1 MTMIWRKIQAIA
13 WADIYQALTDRSA
26 LLFNFASP
34 LAISMI
40 IGAAFG
46 GGSNDVDVEAAK
58 VGVLNLDTGS
68 TQVEQAFGDIYT
80 QVLVEAPPEE
90 LSDFID
96 GKTITDEKKA
106 RRQIGDGDLDVL
118 VVVPEDFTA
127 NVITPDKGGTL
138 RIYYNPGA
146 GIPGD
151 VARSIIDGMTTQLN
165 NQNIALQV
173 GIPYASEQAARNNQ
187 AVDAAVAYVRQASQ
201 QLREKEAITLNRV
214 SIEGDVQEFNS
225 LQYFGPG
232 MAILFMTYALSNG
245 AISILVDQRNWTMQR
260 IWTTPSPRTVYLG
273 GKMVGI
279 YVTGIFQMLILML
292 AMIFAANV
300 VFGSGVAVWGT
311 DAIGIVLVLA
321 SVVAAGAGF
330 ALVIASFAKNPDQ
343 GGSISTL
350 VLTISGLLGGAF
362 LPVSDVPVLGQLS
375 MLTLN
380 RWGLDGFT
388 TLSFDGGT
396 VMDILPNVAVLLG
409 MAVVFFTIA
418 LFQFGRRFRS

>member
-1 MTMIWRKIQAIA
+1 MIWRKIQAIA

-350 VLTISGLLGGAF
+350 VLTVSGLLGGAF
-362 LPVSDVPVLGQLS
+362 LPVDDVPILGQLS
-375 MLTLN
+375 KLTLN

>member
-1 MTMIWRKIQAIA
+1 MIWRKIRAIA
-13 WADIYQALTDRSA
+13 WADIYQTFTDRSA
-26 LLFNFASP
+26 LLFNMVSP

-46 GGSNDVDVEAAK
+46 GGSNDVEIEAAK
-58 VGVLNLDTGS
+58 VGVLNLDAGS
-68 TQVEQAFGDIYT
+68 AQVEQAFGNIYT
-80 QVLVEAPPEE
+80 QVLVEAPPDE
-90 LSDFID
+90 LSEFID
-96 GKTITDEKKA
+96 GKTVTDEKKA
-106 RRQIGDGDLDVL
+106 RQQVEDGDLDVL

-127 NVITPDKGGTL
+127 SVIEPGKGGTL
-138 RIYYNPGA
+138 RVYYNPGA

-151 VARSIIDGMTTQLN
+151 VARSIIDGIMTQLN

-173 GIPYASEQAARNNQ
+173 GIPYASEQASLNNQ
-187 AVDAAVAYVRQASQ
+187 AVDAAVAYVQQASQ

-214 SIEGDVQEFNS
+214 SVEGEVREFNS

-232 MAILFMTYALSNG
+232 MAILFMTYALANG
-245 AISILVDQRNWTMQR
+245 AVSILVDQRNWTMQR

-273 GKMVGI
+273 GKMLGI
-279 YVTGIFQMLILML
+279 YVTGIFQMIVLMV

-300 VFGSGVAVWGT
+300 VFGSDVAVWGT
-311 DAIGIVLVLA
+311 DVIGIVLMLV

-350 VLTISGLLGGAF
+350 VLTVTGLLGGAF
-362 LPVSDVPVLGQLS
+362 IPVSDVPVLGQLS
-375 MLTLN
+375 LITLN

-396 VMDILPNVAVLLG
+396 VVDILPNVAVLLV
-409 MAVVFFTIA
+409 MATVFFTIA

>member
-1 MTMIWRKIQAIA
+1 MIWRKIQAIA
-13 WADIYQALTDRSA
+13 WADIYQAFTDRSA

-58 VGVLNLDTGS
+58 VGVLNLDAGS
-68 TQVEQAFGDIYT
+68 AEVEQAFGDIYT
-80 QVLVEAPPEE
+80 RVLVEVPPEE
-90 LSDFID
+90 LINFID
-96 GKTITDEKKA
+96 GKAITDEKKA
-106 RRQIGDGDLDVL
+106 RQQVEDGNLDVL
-118 VVVPEDFTA
+118 LVVPEDFTA
-127 NVITPDKGGTL
+127 NVIIPGKGGTL
-138 RIYYNPGA
+138 RVYYNPGA

-151 VARSIIDGMTTQLN
+151 VARSIIDGMTTQIN

-187 AVDAAVAYVRQASQ
+187 AVDAAVAYVRQAGQ

-214 SIEGDVQEFNS
+214 GVEGDVQEFNS

-273 GKMVGI
+273 GKMVGV
-279 YVTGIFQMLILML
+279 YATGLFQMIVLML

-311 DAIGIVLVLA
+311 DVIGIVLVLV

-350 VLTISGLLGGAF
+350 VLTVSGLLGGAF
-362 LPVSDVPVLGQLS
+362 LPVDDVPILGQLS
-375 MLTLN
+375 KLTLN

-396 VMDILPNVAVLLG
+396 VVDILPNVAILLG

-418 LFQFGRRFRS
+418 VFQFGRRFRS

>member
-1 MTMIWRKIQAIA
+1 MIWRKIQAVA
-13 WADIYQALTDRSA
+13 WADIYQAFTDRSA
-26 LLFNFASP
+26 LLFNMVSP

-58 VGVLNLDTGS
+58 VGVLNLDAGS
-68 TQVEQAFGDIYT
+68 AEVEQAFGDIYT
-80 QVLVEAPPEE
+80 QVLIEAPPEE

-96 GKTITDEKKA
+96 GKTITDEKQA
-106 RRQIGDGDLDVL
+106 RQQVEDGDLDVL

-127 NVITPDKGGTL
+127 NAITPGRGGIL
-138 RIYYNPGA
+138 RLYYNPGA

-151 VARSIIDGMTTQLN
+151 VARSIIDGMTTQIN

-187 AVDAAVAYVRQASQ
+187 AVDAAVAYVQQTSQ
-201 QLREKEAITLNRV
+201 HLREKEAITLNRV
-214 SIEGDVQEFNS
+214 GVEGDVQEFNS

-311 DAIGIVLVLA
+311 DVIGIVLVLV

-350 VLTISGLLGGAF
+350 VLTVSGLLGGAF
-362 LPVSDVPVLGQLS
+362 LPVDDVPILGQIS
-375 MLTLN
+375 KLTLN

-396 VMDILPNVAVLLG
+396 VVDILPNVAVLLG

>member
-1 MTMIWRKIQAIA
+1 MIWRKIRAVA
-13 WADIYQALTDRSA
+13 WADVYQTFNDRSA
-26 LLFNFASP
+26 LLFNMVSP

-46 GGSNDVDVEAAK
+46 GGSNDVEVEAAK
-58 VGVLNLDTGS
+58 VGVLNLDAGS
-68 TQVEQAFGDIYT
+68 AQVEQAFGDIYT
-80 QVLVEAPPEE
+80 QVLVEAPPDE
-90 LSDFID
+90 LNDFID
-96 GKTITDEKKA
+96 GKAISDEKKA
-106 RRQIGDGDLDVL
+106 RQQVEDGDLDVL

-127 NVITPDKGGTL
+127 SVIEPGKGGTL
-138 RIYYNPGA
+138 RVYYNPGA

-173 GIPYASEQAARNNQ
+173 GIPYASEQASRNSQ
-187 AVDAAVAYVRQASQ
+187 AVDAAVAYVQEASQ

-214 SIEGDVQEFNS
+214 SVEGEVREFNS

-232 MAILFMTYALSNG
+232 MAILFMTYALANG
-245 AISILVDQRNWTMQR
+245 AVSILVDQRNWTMQR

-279 YVTGIFQMLILML
+279 YVTGIFQMIVLMV

-300 VFGSGVAVWGT
+300 VFGSDVAVWGT
-311 DAIGIVLVLA
+311 NVIGIVLMLA
-321 SVVAAGAGF
+321 SVVAAGSGF

-350 VLTISGLLGGAF
+350 VLTVTGLLGGAF
-362 LPVSDVPVLGQLS
+362 IPVSDVPVLGQLS

-396 VMDILPNVAVLLG
+396 VVDILPNVAILLA
-409 MAVVFFTIA
+409 MAAVFFTIA
-418 LFQFGRRFRS
+418 LFRFGQRFRS

>member
-1 MTMIWRKIQAIA
+1 MIWRKIQAIA